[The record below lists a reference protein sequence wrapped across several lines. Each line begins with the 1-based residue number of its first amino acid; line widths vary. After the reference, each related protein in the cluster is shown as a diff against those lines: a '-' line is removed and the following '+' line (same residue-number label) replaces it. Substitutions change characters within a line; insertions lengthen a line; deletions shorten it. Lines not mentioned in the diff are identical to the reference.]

1 MRLSNLISLFF
12 ISVEQYTVESDGSEE
27 EDVVILTA
35 DNSRFQQRYD
45 IFCWCNTYSSNTY
58 NTYSSNANIKKITIK
73 QHHVKARVYMNRS
86 EVWSDIKRELL
97 GLKWVGNTTDSW
109 PPSPPPPQKKESAR
123 LAGDC
128 LVSIY

>member
-45 IFCWCNTYSSNTY
+45 IFC
-58 NTYSSNANIKKITIK
+58 
-73 QHHVKARVYMNRS
+73 
-86 EVWSDIKRELL
+86 
-97 GLKWVGNTTDSW
+97 
-109 PPSPPPPQKKESAR
+109 
-123 LAGDC
+123 
-128 LVSIY
+128 